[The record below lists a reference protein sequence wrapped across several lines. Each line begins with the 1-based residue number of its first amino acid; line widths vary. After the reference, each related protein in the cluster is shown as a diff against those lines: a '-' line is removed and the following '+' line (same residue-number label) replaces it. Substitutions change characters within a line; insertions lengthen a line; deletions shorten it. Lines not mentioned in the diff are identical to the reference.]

1 MRSVQS
7 VRLSR
12 GRKRLFHCNFFCARP
27 EIEAETENDAIYLS
41 VSEWVEPVKST
52 PTKSDIIEVTKL

>member
-1 MRSVQS
+1 MNIYKIKVNQTWEEIY
-7 VRLSR
+7 
-12 GRKRLFHCNFFCARP
+12 
-27 EIEAETENDAIYLS
+27 EIEAETENDAVYHS

>member
-1 MRSVQS
+1 MNTYKIKVNQTWEEIY
-7 VRLSR
+7 
-12 GRKRLFHCNFFCARP
+12 

-41 VSEWVEPVKST
+41 VSEWSEPVKST

>member
-1 MRSVQS
+1 MNIYKIKVNQTWEEIY
-7 VRLSR
+7 
-12 GRKRLFHCNFFCARP
+12 

-41 VSEWVEPVKST
+41 VSEWVEPVKTT